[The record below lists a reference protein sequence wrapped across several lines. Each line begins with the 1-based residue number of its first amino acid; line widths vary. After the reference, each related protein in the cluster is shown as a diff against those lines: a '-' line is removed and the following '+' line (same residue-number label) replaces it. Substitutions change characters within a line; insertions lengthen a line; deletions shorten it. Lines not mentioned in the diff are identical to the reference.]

1 MFTPKIGED
10 EPILTIICFKW
21 VGSTTNQLCVFFVGD
36 VFMDSIPM
44 GFVSIFDH
52 PLGNNMFG
60 CLSNRH
66 FQANLSFL
74 QMFFAGKCYLDTNK
88 NDGISGS
95 SGWLSATRIRSSW
108 SNTDRCKSCFK
119 RTWMDDCTVYSMYCA
134 SCLDQLKT
142 DDCGSFT
149 PKFKSNGWLYDDCT
163 PPKVAWKRPF
173 GWRSSID
180 QENPPSSKAW
190 IKLDVFYFSTFHH
203 PIITVFFASLT
214 RIWTTFAWSWNWPVP
229 KGVLPHKTLYIG
241 KTQGDLHVASP
252 SFAPFVLFLFNFCPW
267 KRLKKRKDNIQVD

>member
-1 MFTPKIGED
+1 
-10 EPILTIICFKW
+10 
-21 VGSTTNQLCVFFVGD
+21 
-36 VFMDSIPM
+36 M
-44 GFVSIFDH
+44 GFVTIFDH

-66 FQANLSFL
+66 FQAQTSKSKFSSDVFCWKMLPGHK
-74 QMFFAGKCYLDTNK
+74 QKRW
-88 NDGISGS
+88 ISGS

-108 SNTDRCKSCFK
+108 SNTDHCKSCFK

-149 PKFKSNGWLYDDCT
+149 PNFESNGWLYDDCT

-203 PIITVFFASLT
+203 PIITMFFASLT
-214 RIWTTFAWSWNWPVP
+214 RIWTTLACSWNWPVP
-229 KGVLPHKTLYIG
+229 KGVLPHKTLSG
-241 KTQGDLHVASP
+241 KTQGDLHVSFP
-252 SFAPFVLFLFNFCPW
+252 GFAPCVFFWV
-267 KRLKKRKDNIQVD
+267 